1 MAIVVTVLYD
11 LAQLENEPRR
21 RSVGEYLTF
30 GRSLCKGRFDLHVFC
45 DPTLLKQC
53 EALLSERPEAFST
66 TIEALPFE
74 ELPAWKQGSEAR
86 IGLANGTISRTSST
100 ANRIKDSSFAT
111 TIWWS
116 KLGLLERVSK
126 QPQYAGHQSLWW
138 IDFGISHVSR
148 KLVTEVFEV
157 DQPLFATLG
166 EIEKIADNDR
176 KFFEQGVPN
185 VLGGMFAVPSI
196 RIVELREKFTSQLQ
210 RVLSLGLLVN
220 DESLLS
226 WLVSSASCVTIDTT
240 FDQIVEDFFVEERS
254 EPIVKTLKGYGV
266 GGEPLLGIDEFI
278 LRRIRLP
285 DSQRIDRRSMNPSIA
300 AHPDGGFFCI
310 VRQVNYEYL
319 RGDYRQLDSGD
330 VIRTENVLLRLNED
344 LSVAWSLPIDDAM
357 LCGHAGLFP
366 VLGLEDARLFLREGD
381 WWMSGT
387 CREHRVDGRC
397 QIVMCKMDIDPM
409 NRARIASSF
418 QLPFLSTH
426 RHEKNWMPIVGAQHE
441 WIWGVQPTVRCRFD
455 SLTNSLVPTRSA
467 KGDLSIRGG
476 SQVVP
481 FREGWLAVVHDVEVK
496 NEARVYRHRFVR
508 WDWQW
513 NLEFVSDPFRLGDDE
528 FGLEFCAGLVVLDEE
543 KRLVLSVGIGD
554 SRAELI
560 EMALPTWL

>member
-21 RSVGEYLTF
+21 RSVGEYLAF
-30 GRSLCKGRFDLHVFC
+30 GRSLFRGDFDLHVFC
-45 DPTLLKQC
+45 DPSLLKQC
-53 EALLSERPEAFST
+53 EALLSERPDAFST
-66 TIEALPFE
+66 IIEALPFE
-74 ELPAWKQGSEAR
+74 ELPAWQQGSEAR
-86 IGLANGTISRTSST
+86 IGLVNGTISRTSST

-126 QPQYAGHQSLWW
+126 HPQYVENQSLWW

-148 KLVTEVFEV
+148 RAVAEVFEV
-157 DQPLFATLG
+157 EQPLFATLG
-166 EIEKIADNDR
+166 EIESIADDNR
-176 KFFEQGVPN
+176 RFFEHGVPN
-185 VLGGMFAVPSI
+185 VLGGMFAVPSTEI
-196 RIVELREKFTSQLQ
+196 GELREKFSSQLQ
-210 RVLSLGLLVN
+210 RVLALGLLVN

-226 WLVSSASCVTIDTT
+226 WLASSSSCKTIETT
-240 FDQIVEDFFVEERS
+240 FDQIVEDFLYEKTP
-254 EPIVKTLKGYGV
+254 EPIVKPREW
-266 GGEPLLGIDEFI
+266 EPNNEWLMGIDEFI

-285 DSQRIDRRSMNPSIA
+285 DPERIDRRAMNPSIA
-300 AHPDGGFFCI
+300 SHPDGGFFCI
-310 VRQVNYEYL
+310 VRHVNYEYL
-319 RGDYRQLDSGD
+319 RGDYRQLDGGE

-344 LSVAWSLPIDDAM
+344 LNVEWSSPIDDAM
-357 LCGHAGLFP
+357 LCNHARLFP
-366 VLGLEDARLFLREGD
+366 VLGLEDARLFQRGGD

-387 CREHRVDGRC
+387 CREHRSDGRC
-397 QIVMCKMDIDPM
+397 QIVMCKIDVDSLH
-409 NRARIASSF
+409 RARVDSSF

-426 RHEKNWMPIVGAQHE
+426 GHEKNWMPVVGPEHE
-441 WIWGVQPTVRCRFD
+441 WVWGVQPTVRCRFD

-481 FREGWLAVVHDVEVK
+481 FRGGWLAVVHDVEFK
-496 NEARVYRHRFVR
+496 SEARVYRHRFAR
-508 WDWQW
+508 WDAQW
-513 NLEFVSDPFRLGDDE
+513 NLDYVSEPFRLGDDE
-528 FGLEFCAGLVVLDEE
+528 FGLEFCAGLVVLDDE

-560 EMALPTWL
+560 EMAVPTWL